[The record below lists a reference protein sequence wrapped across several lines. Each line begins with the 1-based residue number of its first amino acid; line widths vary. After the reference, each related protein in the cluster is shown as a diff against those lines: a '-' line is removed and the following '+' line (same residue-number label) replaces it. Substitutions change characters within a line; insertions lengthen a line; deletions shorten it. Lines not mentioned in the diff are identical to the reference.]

1 MEMEENKLSL
11 IDESTR
17 DKIRTLWLKGLDI
30 RQIQKELNI
39 AEGTWD
45 HAYYKNYHGFR
56 DFCLTVKKQAIL
68 QSAEK
73 VSAEI
78 MATPSDGNAKI
89 LSIKQKEAEFLRE
102 TIGKELGY
110 TKRIETIGFNVN
122 KNEPLDAE
130 QREKLDKILRA
141 SGNAPLN
148 ATLIV
153 ETSENMAQQGDVTE

>member
-1 MEMEENKLSL
+1 MEQTTPSL
-11 IDESTR
+11 RDESTQN
-17 DKIRTLWLKGLDI
+17 KIRTLYLEGKEISEISQIMNIPKGTIDSAYW
-30 RQIQKELNI
+30 RN
-39 AEGTWD
+39 T
-45 HAYYKNYHGFR
+45 HAFR
-56 DFCLTVKKQAIL
+56 DFMLELKKARML
-68 QSAEK
+68 MSAEK

-110 TKRIETIGFNVN
+110 TKRIETIGFNLN
-122 KNEPLDAE
+122 KNEPLDE
-130 QREKLDKILRA
+130 DQRAKLDKILRA

-153 ETSENMAQQGDVTE
+153 ETTEEMAQQGGE

>member
-1 MEMEENKLSL
+1 MEMEDKIIALS
-11 IDESTR
+11 DESLKY
-17 DKIRTLWLKGLDI
+17 KIRTLYMAGKTNNE
-30 RQIQKELNI
+30 IQKELNI
-39 AEGTWD
+39 NPNTWD
-45 HAYYKNYHGFR
+45 SAYYKNTHGFR
-56 DFCLTVKKQAIL
+56 DFMLEIKKAYIL

-153 ETSENMAQQGDVTE
+153 ETTENVAQQGGE